1 LVHPGHQHPTRNAAS
16 MVVPLVRLA
25 AVLTTAHG
33 VIVRARW
40 AFGLPL
46 LKSVLP
52 GAVEMKANTA
62 AGLVLAGC
70 ALFILG
76 DRPSPPLQ
84 RSARRG
90 DKEGKH

>member
-1 LVHPGHQHPTRNAAS
+1 MHPSHQHPTRNAS
-16 MVVPLVRLA
+16 IMVSPLVRLV
-25 AVLTTAHG
+25 AVLTAALG
-33 VIVRARW
+33 VMVLAGW

-52 GAVEMKANTA
+52 GAMAVKVNTA
-62 AGLVLAGC
+62 VGLVLAGC

-76 DRPSPPLQ
+76 DSPSPPLQ
-84 RSARRG
+84 CSDRRG

>member
-1 LVHPGHQHPTRNAAS
+1 
-16 MVVPLVRLA
+16 MVALLVRLA
-25 AVLTTAHG
+25 AVLTAALG
-33 VIVRARW
+33 VSVLAGW

-52 GAVEMKANTA
+52 GEVEMKANTA
-62 AGLVLAGC
+62 VGLALAGC

-76 DRPSPPLQ
+76 DSPSPPLQ
-84 RSARRG
+84 CSDRRG